1 MSERGSPASSS
12 ELRRDFAEL
21 VIALALIAL
30 GAVVAWD
37 AAHMRTGVAAYS
49 RIGPRAFPYAIAAG
63 LAVLGVAT
71 ALSALRSALP
81 ARERDE
87 IMPMVWIVGGLL
99 AQMALLRFAG
109 FALATGAVFAATA
122 KAFGRGPL
130 WITYPF
136 GALLSLAIWLFFAK
150 GLQLVLPAGPIENAA
165 GRVVSSLWAALS
177 ALF

>member
-1 MSERGSPASSS
+1 VSASGRPASTG
-12 ELRRDFAEL
+12 LRLDRAEL
-21 VIALALIAL
+21 VIALALVVL

-63 LAVLGVAT
+63 FVVIGLAT
-71 ALSALRSALP
+71 AVAALRSRAP
-81 ARERDE
+81 VRERDE
-87 IMPMVWIVGGLL
+87 IAPMAWIVGGLVV
-99 AQMALLRFAG
+99 QIGLLRYAG

-130 WITYPF
+130 WLTYPL
-136 GALLSLAIWLFFAK
+136 GAIISLAIWLFFAK
-150 GLQLVLPAGPIENAA
+150 GLQLVLPAGPLENSAA
-165 GRVVSSLWAALS
+165 RGIAWLWATFL

>member
-1 MSERGSPASSS
+1 MSRHGSPASS
-12 ELRRDFAEL
+12 EFRRDFAEL
-21 VIALALIAL
+21 AIALALIGL

-63 LAVLGVAT
+63 LAALGFAT
-71 ALSALRSALP
+71 ALSALRSASP

-87 IMPMVWIVGGLL
+87 IMPMVWIVSGLL

-136 GALLSLAIWLFFAK
+136 GAVLSLAIWLFFAK

-165 GRVVSSLWAALS
+165 AGGVSGLWAVLS